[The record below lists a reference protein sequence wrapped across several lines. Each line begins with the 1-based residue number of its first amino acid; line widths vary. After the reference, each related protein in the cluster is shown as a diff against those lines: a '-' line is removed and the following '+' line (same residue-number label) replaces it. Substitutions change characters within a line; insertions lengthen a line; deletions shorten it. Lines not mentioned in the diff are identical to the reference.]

1 MTSYALEN
9 SVCYKELARVIVLN
23 ISSHILNML
32 GIHIV
37 IELDLLSVMM
47 AWHHHVKESQEVR
60 IFNSSVCRLWNNLG
74 NTYKI
79 IISHS
84 NFRKMVQNNFIKE
97 DPSLEHFKISR
108 TFLFLLLLEV

>member
-9 SVCYKELARVIVLN
+9 SVCYTELVRVIVLN

-47 AWHHHVKESQEVR
+47 V
-60 IFNSSVCRLWNNLG
+60 
-74 NTYKI
+74 
-79 IISHS
+79 
-84 NFRKMVQNNFIKE
+84 
-97 DPSLEHFKISR
+97 
-108 TFLFLLLLEV
+108 